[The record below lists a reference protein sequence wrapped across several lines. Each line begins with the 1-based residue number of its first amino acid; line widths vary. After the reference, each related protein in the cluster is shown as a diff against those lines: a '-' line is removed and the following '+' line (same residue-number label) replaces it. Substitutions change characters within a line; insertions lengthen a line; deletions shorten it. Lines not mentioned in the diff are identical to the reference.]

1 MFAKQV
7 MDTRFHF
14 LHPKL
19 SIVDAIKTFKTAG
32 KKEGKKIFGMMVIDG
47 DDRLVGMLS
56 MFDILLYIAPKHI
69 GILGEMEDISP
80 EPLYESLLGRVKN
93 IRVEDLMSTSLVSVD
108 PETHLLVVMDIMI
121 KKHVR
126 RLPVVENSRV
136 IGILYRSDLFNH
148 LMGKIV
154 EDKKT

>member
-1 MFAKQV
+1 MYVRHV

-14 LHPKL
+14 LTPDQ
-19 SIVDAIKTFKTAG
+19 SIVDAIKLFKTAG
-32 KKEGKKIFGMMVIDG
+32 KKEGKKIFGMMVIDD

-80 EPLYESLLGRVKN
+80 QPLFDAVLNRVKN
-93 IRVEDLMSTSLVSVD
+93 IRVEDLMSTSLVSVAPD
-108 PETHLLVVMDIMI
+108 THLLVVMDIMI

-126 RLPVVENSRV
+126 RLPVVEENRV

-148 LMGKIV
+148 LMGKII
-154 EDKKT
+154 EDKET

>member
-14 LHPKL
+14 LRPDQ
-19 SIVDAIKTFKTAG
+19 SVVEAIKILEIAG
-32 KKEGKKIFGMMVIDG
+32 KKEGKKIFGMMVIDH

-56 MFDILLYIAPKHI
+56 MFDILLYIQPKHI

-80 EPLYESLLGRVKN
+80 EPLFESLLNRVKK
-93 IRVEDLMSTSLVSVD
+93 IRVEDLMSTNLVFVKPD
-108 PETHLLVVMDIMI
+108 THVLVVMDIMI

-126 RLPVVENSRV
+126 RLPVIRNGKV
-136 IGILYRSDLFNH
+136 IGILYRSDLFNF
-148 LMGKIV
+148 LMGKLI
-154 EDKKT
+154 EDGKG